1 MIRHSI
7 VVLRK
12 ELKDHARDRRSIF
25 SSLLVPLLGPLTFLA
40 MFTVIASWM
49 REDRP
54 LIIPVAGA
62 HNAPNLIAFLQRQG
76 AIVET
81 APADYEAQVRDG
93 SLDLALSVPEDYGKE
108 FEAGRSAPVQI
119 VEDSSRSKSR
129 PQVMRARRLLEVYGR
144 RTSML
149 RMIARGISPILVAP
163 LELTSVDLATPEK
176 TAANVL
182 GMMPLFLLIAVF
194 VGGLH
199 VAIDST
205 AGERE
210 RGSLEPLL
218 VNPVAPSSVV
228 TGKWLATV
236 AATLVAVAIALVGF
250 EFAIARVPLQDLGV
264 KFRLGGA
271 EVGGILAAI
280 VPLTLFAAALQIT
293 LAFFART
300 FKEAQTY
307 LSMLMLIPMMPAM
320 FISLQ
325 PIKATLPM
333 MAIPVFG
340 QTLLMSDVL
349 RGEPAPA
356 LWFVAAAVMSAL
368 TAALLL
374 AGASRML
381 KSEKIVFGRSGGA

>member
-1 MIRHSI
+1 MRLAA

-25 SSLLVPLLGPLTFLA
+25 SSLLVPLLGPLILLA
-40 MFTVIASWM
+40 MLSVIASWM

-54 LIIPVAGA
+54 LLVPVAGA
-62 HNAPNLIAFLQRQG
+62 QNAPNLIAFLQRHG
-76 AIVET
+76 AIVEP

-93 SLDLALSVPEDYGKE
+93 KLDLAISVPEDYGKE

-119 VEDSSRSKSR
+119 VEDSSRTKSR
-129 PQVMRARRLLEVYGR
+129 PQVMRTRRILQAYSR
-144 RTSML
+144 RTSAL

-163 LELTSVDLATPEK
+163 LELTDVDLATPEK

-182 GMMPLFLLIAVF
+182 GMMPLFLLMAVF
-194 VGGLH
+194 IGGLH
-199 VAIDST
+199 LAIDST

-218 VNPVAPSSVV
+218 VNPVAPSAVV
-228 TGKWLATV
+228 AGKWLATIV
-236 AATLVAVAIALVGF
+236 ATLLALGVALAGF
-250 EFAIARVPLQDLGV
+250 ELAIARVPLQDLGV
-264 KFRLGGA
+264 KFRLGSP
-271 EVGGILAAI
+271 EVLGLLAAV
-280 VPLTLFAAALQIT
+280 VPLALFAAALQIT
-293 LAFFART
+293 LALFART

-325 PIKATLPM
+325 PIEATLPM
-333 MAIPVFG
+333 MAVPVLG
-340 QTLLMSDVL
+340 QTLLMSNVL

-356 LWFVAAAVMSAL
+356 LWFVIAAAMSAVC
-368 TAALLL
+368 AALLL
-374 AGASRML
+374 AWASRLL

>member
-1 MIRHSI
+1 MRLAA

-12 ELKDHARDRRSIF
+12 ELIDHSRDRRSLF
-25 SSLLVPLLGPLTFLA
+25 SSLLMPLLGPVIFLA
-40 MFTVIASWM
+40 MFSVIASWM

-54 LIIPVAGA
+54 LVVSVAGA
-62 HNAPNLIAFLQRQG
+62 HNAPNLIAFLQRYG

-93 SLDLALSVPEDYGKE
+93 KLDLALSVPEDYGKE

-119 VEDSSRSKSR
+119 IEDSSRTKSR
-129 PQVMRARRLLEVYGR
+129 PQVIRTRRILEAYGR
-144 RTSML
+144 RTSAL

-163 LELTSVDLATPEK
+163 LELTTVDLATPEK

-182 GMMPLFLLIAVF
+182 GMMPLFLLMAVF
-194 VGGLH
+194 IGGLH
-199 VAIDST
+199 LAIDST

-228 TGKWLATV
+228 LGKWLATIV
-236 AATLVAVAIALVGF
+236 ATLFAMAIALVGF
-250 EFAIARVPLQDLGV
+250 ELAIGRVPLQDLGL

-271 EVGGILAAI
+271 EVAGILAAI

-293 LAFFART
+293 LALFART

-320 FISLQ
+320 FTAVQ

-333 MAIPVFG
+333 MAVPVLS

-349 RGEPAPA
+349 RGEPPPL
-356 LWFVAAAVMSAL
+356 LWFVLAAATSAAC
-368 TAALLL
+368 AALLL
-374 AGASRML
+374 AWASRL
-381 KSEKIVFGRSGGA
+381 LRSEKIVFGRSGGA